1 MGLVK
6 ELIEKELVFK
16 IMGCAMEVHNEL
28 GHGLREKTY
37 ERALCREFG
46 LQGVAHDQQLVY
58 PVFYKGEQ
66 IDDYIP
72 DLVVEQRVVMD
83 AKTVEAICDEERGQM
98 LNYLKITGLAVGL
111 IINFKHPKL
120 EWERIVL
127 DTAR

>member
-1 MGLVK
+1 MRLMK
-6 ELIEKELVFK
+6 DLIEKELVFK
-16 IMGCAMEVHNEL
+16 IIGCAMEVHNEL

-46 LQGVAHDQQLVY
+46 LADISYDQQAVY

-66 IDDYIP
+66 IDEYIP
-72 DLVVEQRVVMD
+72 DLIVESRVVVD
-83 AKTVEAICDEERGQM
+83 AKTVEAICDEERGKM
-98 LNYLKITGLAVGL
+98 LNYLKITGLKVGL
-111 IINFKHPKL
+111 LINFKHPKL